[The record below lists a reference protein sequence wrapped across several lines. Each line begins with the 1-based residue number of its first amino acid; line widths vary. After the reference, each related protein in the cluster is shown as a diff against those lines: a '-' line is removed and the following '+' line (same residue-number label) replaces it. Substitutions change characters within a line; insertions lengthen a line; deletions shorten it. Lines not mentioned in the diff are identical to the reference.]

1 MSKAKQSEAQRGF
14 LRDLN
19 ALVER
24 YGLFVESAGCC
35 GELLLLGGRAP
46 VDIRYDYDAEAYRA
60 F

>member
-1 MSKAKQSEAQRGF
+1 MSKAKKSDAQRAF
-14 LRDLN
+14 IRELN

-35 GELLLLGGRAP
+35 GELLLLGGSHP
-46 VDIRYDYDAEAYRA
+46 VDIRYDYDAEAYRG